1 MFYVGIDIAKN
12 THEVA
17 ILSESGELL
26 GTTMKV
32 ANTIPG
38 AEKLLK
44 HLVTLGVTVDNAV
57 VGMELPAITG
67 WQSIRIWLGEST
79 RSKSLTQS

>member
-1 MFYVGIDIAKN
+1 MWKTSICNFYGKVWCNMFYVGIDIAKN

-32 ANTIPG
+32 ANTIP
-38 AEKLLK
+38 
-44 HLVTLGVTVDNAV
+44 
-57 VGMELPAITG
+57 
-67 WQSIRIWLGEST
+67 
-79 RSKSLTQS
+79 